1 MEAVIAARRQAPG
14 PNFLGLLARV
24 WRVQE
29 NPLALIGAD
38 HALYGPVVAYNRLD
52 HKFMSFVHPDAVR
65 HVLETN
71 HTNFRRSVIYHKL
84 KPVLGAGL
92 VTADGPAW
100 QRQRRAMQPAFA
112 KDRVA
117 AVAPIMLDEIAR
129 LERELESRAGQVIDM
144 QDAMMRLTLAIAGR
158 ALFHTDVSGAAERIG
173 RALDVALSEVD
184 QRIDEVWTWPEW
196 LPVARN
202 RAFKAAVAE
211 LDDVVFGIIERRR
224 RSPSDADDVL
234 ATLMR
239 VRDPET
245 GAALTDRQL
254 RDEVL
259 TLLLAGHETT
269 ANWLTWT
276 WYLLGEHPDVELQL
290 HTDLAKTLSSR
301 APALSD
307 LSRLGYVR
315 QVADEALRLY
325 PPVWGIDR
333 ETIEPDVICGYDV
346 PANSVVVLPQYFT
359 HRHPDF
365 WHEPNR
371 FDPSRFAPGAA
382 AGRPKHAFFPFGGGP
397 RQCIGQQFATLETTF
412 ILSWLAQRFSFR
424 LAPGHRVELEPGIT
438 LRPKGGMPMRVSVR
452 D

>member
-1 MEAVIAARRQAPG
+1 MEAVIGTTRQAPG
-14 PNFLGLLARV
+14 PSLLGLIARI
-24 WRVQE
+24 WKVQE
-29 NPLALIGAD
+29 NPLAVLGAD
-38 HALYGPVVAYNRLD
+38 HARYGNAVAYNRLD
-52 HKFMSFVHPDAVR
+52 RKFQSFVHPDAVR
-65 HVLETN
+65 HVLESN
-71 HTNFRRSVIYHKL
+71 HTNYRRSVIYRKL
-84 KPVLGAGL
+84 EPVLGAGL

-100 QRQRRAMQPAFA
+100 QKQRRAMQPAFA

-117 AVAPIMLDEIAR
+117 AIAPIMLEEIAL
-129 LERELESRAGQVIDM
+129 LERELEAKAGQVVDV

-158 ALFHTDVSGAAERIG
+158 ALFHTDVSGAADRIG
-173 RALDVALSEVD
+173 RALTIALGEVD
-184 QRIDEVWTWPEW
+184 KRIDELWNWPEW
-196 LPVARN
+196 LPVSRN

-211 LDDVVFGIIERRR
+211 LDAVVFEIIERRR
-224 RSPSDADDVL
+224 TEPSEADDVL
-234 ATLMR
+234 SILMR
-239 VRDPET
+239 Q
-245 GAALTDRQL
+245 GLTDRQL

-290 HTDLAKTLSSR
+290 HTDLARTLSSR
-301 APALSD
+301 APALPD
-307 LSRLGYVR
+307 LPRLGYVR

-333 ETIEPDVICGYDV
+333 EAIEPDVICGFEV
-346 PANSVVVLPQYFT
+346 PADSVVVLPQYLT

-365 WHEPNR
+365 WREPNR

-382 AGRPKHAFFPFGGGP
+382 ATRPKHAFFPFGGGP
-397 RQCIGQQFATLETTF
+397 RQCIGQAFATLETTF
-412 ILSWLAQRFSFR
+412 ILSWLAQRFTFR

-438 LRPKGGMPMRVSVR
+438 LRPKDGMPMRVSVR